1 MLALTSETVETDG
14 MVANGRP
21 KIDVTGAR
29 MRANGNGPGYAPP
42 SAKDG
47 EPRFGQYQ
55 TMEIG
60 DPFSD
65 TDDTDLDGDCD

>member
-1 MLALTSETVETDG
+1 MLATKLGTDNDG
-14 MVANGRP
+14 RMVANGRP

-42 SAKDG
+42 SSKDG
-47 EPRFGQYQ
+47 EPRLGRYQ
-55 TMEIG
+55 TSLID

-65 TDDTDLDGDCD
+65 NSDTDYDGDDD